1 MAFEAD
7 RAARGTQEPG
17 DRIDERRLT
26 GAIGAEDG
34 NRFSGAQAN
43 AYFVERLVTAVGVAQ
58 PENFKHGACHAF
70 RV

>member
-1 MAFEAD
+1 MAFETD
-7 RAARGTQEPG
+7 RAACGTQEPG
-17 DRIDERRLT
+17 DRIDERRLA

-43 AYFVERLVTAVGVAQ
+43 ADFVERLVPTVGVAQ
-58 PENFKHGACHAF
+58 PEHFKHGAGHAF